1 MVAQRTREIGVRM
14 AFGAEAG
21 SVRSAVTMGAVRLAA
36 VGVVIGIALALG
48 TTRLLSNLL
57 FEVTT
62 TDALTF
68 TIAASVFVAG
78 GMPVT
83 PPPHPTR
90 YIGNRCI
97 ERLFYNCEIADAT
110 RGHINDT

>member
-1 MVAQRTREIGVRM
+1 MQI
-14 AFGAEAG
+14 EAG
-21 SVRSAVTMGAVRLAA
+21 IEHGADAGDFFERLDD
-36 VGVVIGIALALG
+36 GVELGIALALG

-90 YIGNRCI
+90 YIGNRRI
-97 ERLFYNCEIADAT
+97 ERLFYNCETADAT